1 MDSKRKAVSQPTVEM
16 NRTTTYLMI
25 LPQGRLCNGRKRITG
40 RRCSRMLTAIPIPLH
55 LHWERSSAHWTLA
68 IHDTPVQKEE
78 RATSENDCKS
88 DDLRKRG
95 SLLSF
100 PPENSVMGV
109 LMTKVGRKNWNEEV
123 SGNCGDPASSLLT
136 AYLNNLNGYAAAI
149 LFNR

>member
-1 MDSKRKAVSQPTVEM
+1 
-16 NRTTTYLMI
+16 
-25 LPQGRLCNGRKRITG
+25 
-40 RRCSRMLTAIPIPLH
+40 MLTAIPIPLH

-95 SLLSF
+95 GLLFF

-109 LMTKVGRKNWNEEV
+109 LMTKVGRKNWSVAV
-123 SGNCGDPASSLLT
+123 SGNCGDPTSSLLT

>member
-1 MDSKRKAVSQPTVEM
+1 
-16 NRTTTYLMI
+16 
-25 LPQGRLCNGRKRITG
+25 
-40 RRCSRMLTAIPIPLH
+40 MLTAIPIPLRIR
-55 LHWERSSAHWTLA
+55 WERSSAHWTLA

-78 RATSENDCKS
+78 RATSDNDCKS

-109 LMTKVGRKNWNEEV
+109 LMTKVGRKNWSVAV
-123 SGNCGDPASSLLT
+123 SGNCGDPTSSLLT